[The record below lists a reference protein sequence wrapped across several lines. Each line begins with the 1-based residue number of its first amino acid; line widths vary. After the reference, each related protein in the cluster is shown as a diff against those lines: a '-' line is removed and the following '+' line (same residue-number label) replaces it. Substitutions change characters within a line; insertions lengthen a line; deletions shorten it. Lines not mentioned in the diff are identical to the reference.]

1 MQHLLKTFIL
11 APFVVALLIG
21 ACSGSKL
28 ADECARGSQDCA
40 CNSDNTCEPGLV
52 CAVDGYCSPQGGQG
66 GSATVTGG
74 PSTGS
79 NTGATTTTGTG
90 AGGSTSTT
98 TTGTGG
104 GGQACG
110 WSGQYSG
117 PLLGRCDPMSCTDG
131 TCGIAVAKGGF
142 LTLDNFEGLILPPV
156 MGAGTI
162 PISWPSRDSRTGSW
176 HQYSDPS
183 AAAQMGVATTSGSAL
198 GSAQALHYSG
208 GRGPWGASLA
218 LPIANCY
225 DASAY
230 DGISFWIKGDP
241 SKGNTQVKF
250 NVQTPATEPKI
261 SGGACTA
268 GCQDHFAK
276 MVDITPTWT
285 RIKVAWSDLKRLAC
299 TTTAPAVPANFEPQ
313 KQVLSIS
320 FQQPDP
326 SKGFDFWIDDITF
339 DIDTRPA
346 NNFGNVITDAIY
358 NELFKGTV
366 APYSYQG
373 LVAAVAKYG
382 NALAGTTN
390 PLDNKHEAAAFL
402 AHIAHETGSLTTVKE
417 KCIETCGKG
426 SPPLQCADTERT
438 RACTSSPYY
447 GRGALQLTGLGNYQ
461 SAQSAGF
468 AGIVNNPDLV
478 AASADFAFGTAVWFW
493 MTPQSAVGVCHT
505 AILGGSFGQTT
516 RIINGIE
523 CGPGTLQNSRIG
535 LYRAFC
541 AALGINPQGTLSC

>member
-1 MQHLLKTFIL
+1 MQHRFFLMTFIR
-11 APFVVALLIG
+11 ASIAVVLFIA
-21 ACSGSKL
+21 ACTGSKL
-28 ADECARGSQDCA
+28 QDDCARGSRDCV
-40 CNSDNTCEPGLV
+40 CYSDNTCDPGLV
-52 CAVDGYCSPQGGQG
+52 CAADGYCSTQGGQG
-66 GSATVTGG
+66 GGATGSGSTTSS
-74 PSTGS
+74 STGVTS
-79 NTGATTTTGTG
+79 TTATSGTG
-90 AGGSTSTT
+90 STT

-104 GGQACG
+104 SGGGGPACG
-110 WSGQYSG
+110 WSGSYTG
-117 PLLGRCDPMSCTDG
+117 PLLGRCDAKACTDG
-131 TCGIAVAKGGF
+131 TCGIAIAKGGF
-142 LTLDNFEGLILPPV
+142 LTLDNFEYLIMPPV
-156 MGAGTI
+156 TGPGTI
-162 PISWPSRDSRTGSW
+162 PVSWPSRDSRTGSW

-183 AAAQMGVATTSGSAL
+183 AAAQMVLATTSGGSKD
-198 GSAQALHYSG
+198 SAQALHYWG
-208 GRGPWGASLA
+208 GKGPWGASLA

-250 NVQTPATEPKI
+250 NVQTPVTEPAM

-276 MVDITPTWT
+276 MVDITATWT
-285 RIKVAWSDLKRLAC
+285 RIKVPWSDLKRLSC
-299 TTTAPAVPANFEPQ
+299 KDTVPPVPANFQPQ

-346 NNFGNVITDAIY
+346 NNFGNVVSEAIY
-358 NELFKGTV
+358 SEMFRGAV
-366 APYSYQG
+366 APYTYQG
-373 LVAAVAKYG
+373 FVAAVAKYG
-382 NALAGTTN
+382 NALAGTAN

-417 KCIETCGKG
+417 KCSETCGKG
-426 SPPLQCADTERT
+426 SPPLQCADSERT
-438 RACTSSPYY
+438 RACTSTPYY
-447 GRGALQLTGLGNYQ
+447 GRGALQLTGVANYQ

-478 AASADFAFGTAVWFW
+478 ATSVDFAFGTAVWFW

-523 CGPGTLQNSRIG
+523 CGGMLQNSRVG
-535 LYRAFC
+535 LYRQFC
-541 AALGINPQGTLSC
+541 GALGI